1 MEETL
6 NSRLENLVT
15 ELKTNTEERQK
26 ISDLIAIKKEEFEKS
41 ISDLVDQQIPFVN
54 RLGELK
60 TEIDRTAITLFE
72 ETGIK
77 KLYGGI
83 GIRETKT
90 LSYDNEKAL
99 NFAKEKNMFLALDKK
114 AFDKVA
120 VSLNLDFVESGTVS
134 KVTYPK
140 VIKLEKERKHD

>member
-6 NSRLENLVT
+6 SSRLENLVT
-15 ELKTNTEERQK
+15 ELKTNTDNRQK
-26 ISDLIAIKKEEFEKS
+26 LSDLIALKKEEFEKS
-41 ISDLVDQQIPFVN
+41 ISDLVDQQLPLVN

-60 TEIDRTAITLFE
+60 TGIDTTALALFG
-72 ETGIK
+72 ETGDK

-90 LSYDNEKAL
+90 LSYDKEKAL
-99 NFAKEKNMFLALDKK
+99 DFAKEKNMFLALDKK

-120 VSLNLDFVESGTVS
+120 VSLNLDFVESGTVA
-134 KVTYPK
+134 KVTFPK
-140 VIKLEKERKHD
+140 VIKL